1 LVGCAHATADEELL
15 PTKAITTTTNADV
28 APVRA
33 QRDGRGFPEGV
44 LALTWDDGP
53 DLSTLAL
60 GEYLRRE
67 HVSATFFV
75 IGGWKKGVSSDP
87 GFGARVYET
96 GHEKLP
102 LLADLVALGHRI
114 GNHTHHHVLLG
125 HVDATRV
132 DAELREEQQAL
143 DPILRNELRLF
154 RVPGGEWAASA
165 SRAVDRDPLL
175 AQMIGPIRWDVDAKD
190 WEGSVWCESS
200 RPSHE
205 CEHQNGRWRVRADV
219 MAARYERAI
228 DSRGRGIVLMH
239 DRVGDVGSEY
249 ALDMA
254 RLLIPRLEAKGYV
267 FAAPVLAFGA
277 PRSRYAVA
285 GAIDA
290 RLGDV
295 DGDGRA
301 DVCVREG
308 DEVSC
313 PMSSWHTDEQ
323 HMKNVTFDPAVRA
336 SAILPSGTTSF
347 ELADVTGDGRADLC
361 VRTETAIS
369 CAASLPSG
377 TFGAFETWTRD
388 LSDAQFADVDGDGK
402 ADACGRSP
410 FGVVCAKSTGSA
422 FESPRLWLAA
432 ALDHPIALG
441 DVNGDGRA
449 DVCTNE
455 ADGMHCAL
463 STRVAFAHY
472 GRWSRE
478 PLENAMLADL
488 NGDGRA
494 DVCASTPKGFAC
506 ALSNGRG
513 FVGSSTWLDA
523 GTSSR
528 AQWARLGDVNGDG
541 RADYCDIDG
550 EGIRCGLAP

>member
-1 LVGCAHATADEELL
+1 VSANSKEM
-15 PTKAITTTTNADV
+15 
-28 APVRA
+28 RA

-53 DLSTLAL
+53 DYNTLAL
-60 GEYLRRE
+60 AEYLRRE

-87 GFGARVYET
+87 GFGGRVYET

-102 LLADLVALGHRI
+102 LLADLVALGHRV

-125 HVDATRV
+125 HAAAASASV
-132 DAELREEQQAL
+132 ELREEQQAI
-143 DPILRNELRLF
+143 DPVLRNELRLF
-154 RVPGGEWAASA
+154 RVPGGDWAASA
-165 SRAVDRDPLL
+165 SRAVDADPLL

-200 RPSHE
+200 HPSRE

-219 MAARYERAI
+219 MAARYEHAI
-228 DSRGRGIVLMH
+228 DARGRGIVLMH

-254 RLLIPRLEAKGYV
+254 RILVPRLEARGYV

-277 PRSRYAVA
+277 PRARYSVA
-285 GAIDA
+285 GAIDMK
-290 RLGDV
+290 LGDV

-301 DVCVREG
+301 DVCVREC
-308 DEVSC
+308 DEVTC
-313 PMSSWHTDEQ
+313 PMSSWRVDDTK
-323 HMKNVTFDPAVRA
+323 MKNVTFDPSVRA
-336 SAILPSGTTSF
+336 SAILPAGTTSF
-347 ELADVTGDGRADLC
+347 ELADVNGDGRADLC
-361 VRTETAIS
+361 ARTDASIS
-369 CAASLPSG
+369 CALSMPSG
-377 TFGAFETWTRD
+377 TFGSFETWTRE

-410 FGVVCAKSTGSA
+410 FGVVCARSTGSS
-422 FESPRLWLAA
+422 FESPRVWLQAP
-432 ALDHPIALG
+432 LDHAIALG
-441 DVNGDGRA
+441 DINGDGRA
-449 DVCTNE
+449 DVCTSE
-455 ADGMHCAL
+455 PDGLHCAI

-472 GRWSRE
+472 TRWSRE
-478 PLENAMLADL
+478 SFDGIELADL

-494 DVCASTPKGFAC
+494 DACAATAKGWAC

-513 FVGSSTWLDA
+513 FLGSSTWLDA
-523 GTSSR
+523 PSR

-550 EGIRCGLAP
+550 EGVRCGLAP